1 MPNSITPALLT
12 TDQAANY
19 LGIAK
24 TEIAQ
29 SRVTGSLS
37 GLEPPYFI
45 RIGKRVRYPIE
56 ALNEWRNKQPQFK
69 TLAEQQAANDY
80 PKEGGN

>member
-1 MPNSITPALLT
+1 MPKTIPPALLT
-12 TDQAANY
+12 TDQAADY

-56 ALNEWRNKQPQFK
+56 ALNEWRNNLPQYK
-69 TLAEQQAANDY
+69 TLAEQEA
-80 PKEGGN
+80 GN